1 MAVDCNHQSQ
11 RFLKTCVVCNQRL
24 QRGLKYLLIAIYT
37 FFFFQS
43 QPLQIVFVGKVYF
56 LAPVFVGKV

>member
-11 RFLKTCVVCNQRL
+11 WFLKTCVDSNQRI

-37 FFFFQS
+37 LFFQS
-43 QPLQIVFVGKVYF
+43 QPLQNVFVGKVYF